1 MLLLTSLKLRPI
13 RTSILEIECGCRLSV
28 EWRTVGTVG
37 TSDYVGQ
44 TPIAEDPEREEFEWL
59 LTSGVLGR
67 SDNLRRVLKYICE
80 EHFQGRADQIKEYT
94 VATEALGRRP
104 DFDPQTDTI
113 VRVTIHALRK
123 RLLEIYQN
131 EGARRPIHLVIPPG
145 HYAPCF
151 IPQSQRN
158 ELHGIAVEQES
169 VADAAGA
176 QPVASPPMDPVS
188 VQNTSD
194 RVAGR
199 LRPWLVF
206 VVALLAAIGGGLAW
220 RQETKKAKSSA
231 AALPLPPP
239 QNSIHALM
247 GSGRKPYVDHSGDTW
262 VTGNYCQGGTN
273 VTIPPQ
279 RIAGTEDAP
288 LYFGGVR
295 GIAHCVFP
303 VTQGL
308 HELHFHF
315 AETTDLPMATRVATL
330 SINAGPL
337 MNVDVVD
344 DAGGDGIATS
354 KVVTGVAPENDGSIH
369 VDFISEVSLLNA
381 LEILPAPSTKMLPV
395 RIVAKSGP
403 FIDDAKQRWVSD
415 RYFSGG
421 RHGLLAN
428 KANLGIYESSRV
440 GRFRYTIPA
449 VPLAHYRLSLYF
461 REPWFGKENGGNGGP
476 GSRVFDVSYNGVPLL
491 KNFDI
496 LFEGDSKPIVKTFDD
511 LQASADGKVE
521 IYFMPVVNYPV
532 VSALEL
538 VPED

>member
-1 MLLLTSLKLRPI
+1 META
-13 RTSILEIECGCRLSV
+13 
-28 EWRTVGTVG
+28 GTTDFVALAP
-37 TSDYVGQ
+37 SRD
-44 TPIAEDPEREEFEWL
+44 DLEREEFEWL
-59 LTSGVLGR
+59 MSSGLLGR
-67 SDNLRRVLKYICE
+67 SDNLRRVLQYICE

-94 VATEALGRRP
+94 VATEALGRRSG
-104 DFDPQTDTI
+104 FDPQTDTI

-123 RLLEIYQN
+123 RLIEIYQN
-131 EGARRPIHLVIPPG
+131 EGAGRPIRLVIPPG
-145 HYAPCF
+145 HYAPSF

-158 ELHGIAVEQES
+158 KVQAIAVETES
-169 VADAAGA
+169 GEEATRPPAIT
-176 QPVASPPMDPVS
+176 SPPMD
-188 VQNTSD
+188 SD
-194 RVAGR
+194 SAGKAAGRVAWR
-199 LRPWLVF
+199 PDPWLIL
-206 VVALLAAIGGGLAW
+206 VVTLLAAVAGGLAW
-220 RQETKKAKSSA
+220 HQELKKARYSS
-231 AALPLPPP
+231 AALPLPAP

-247 GSGRKPYVDHSGDTW
+247 GSGRKPYVDQSGNNW
-262 VTGNYCQGGTN
+262 VTGNYCRGGTD
-273 VTIPPQ
+273 VAIPPQ
-279 RIAGTEDAP
+279 KIAGTEDAP
-288 LYFGGVR
+288 IYFGGVR

-337 MNVDVVD
+337 INVDVVD

-354 KVVTGVAPENDGSIH
+354 KAVTGVAPENDGSIH

-381 LEILPAPSTKMLPV
+381 LEILPAPSTKLLPV

-403 FIDDAKQRWVSD
+403 YIDDAKQHWDSD

-428 KANLGIYESSRV
+428 EAGLGIYESNRI
-440 GRFRYTIPA
+440 GRFRYTIPV

-476 GSRVFDVSYNGVPLL
+476 GSRIFDVACNGVLL
-491 KNFDI
+491 LQNFDI
-496 LFEGDSKPIVKTFDD
+496 LAEGDSKPIVKTFDH

-521 IYFMPVVNYPV
+521 INFLPVVNYPLIN
-532 VSALEL
+532 AIEL
-538 VPED
+538 IPED